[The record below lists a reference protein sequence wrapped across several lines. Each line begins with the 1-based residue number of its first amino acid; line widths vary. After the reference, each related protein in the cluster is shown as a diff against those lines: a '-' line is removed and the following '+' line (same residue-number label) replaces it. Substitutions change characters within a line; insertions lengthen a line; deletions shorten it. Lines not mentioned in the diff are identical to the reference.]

1 MIDPACTQTGTV
13 WPSVSSDQHRFH
25 WIWTA
30 SQGLLFKKLIFI
42 KFLLCR
48 TSDIFWLKSMK
59 KLDQSLLWRKCADC
73 WPRVPESSSGRGVW
87 GRDRGRDRGTPGH
100 PTLVP
105 SSPGTLDG
113 MGVLT
118 YDSLQDKKM
127 KDTNKRVSRNLCFGK
142 TELI

>member
-1 MIDPACTQTGTV
+1 MLTADPE
-13 WPSVSSDQHRFH
+13 
-25 WIWTA
+25 
-30 SQGLLFKKLIFI
+30 L
-42 KFLLCR
+42 
-48 TSDIFWLKSMK
+48 
-59 KLDQSLLWRKCADC
+59 
-73 WPRVPESSSGRGVW
+73 SSSGRGVW
-87 GRDRGRDRGTPGH
+87 GRDRGRDRGTQGN

-118 YDSLQDKKM
+118 YDSLQDKEM